1 MKDTQNQVIPLQL
14 TEDDTQISID
24 KQLTF
29 NLPLWSI
36 IG

>member
-29 NLPLWSI
+29 NLPL
-36 IG
+36 

>member
-29 NLPLWSI
+29 NLPLGSI